1 MNKHRR
7 MQEIVNTLRIRNMVN
22 IRELTQK
29 FEVSEMTV
37 RRDLNLLAEENL
49 IDLIPGG
56 AMLKRPEES
65 ENRYLVTNEES
76 VRTIEK
82 LKIGQRAVSLV
93 QPNETIILDIGTTT
107 EYLAKFL
114 REDAPI
120 TVLCYTLNSLVEV
133 YKKKNCAIIFAGG
146 YFHPETMMFES
157 QEGIELIRRTRADK
171 AFVSAAGIHDELG
184 VTTIYPHELQAK
196 KTILSST
203 KNRILVVDSSKF
215 GTIKSVYFAE
225 IGDFQTVITD
235 GGIPERYAT
244 FIRDRGIE
252 LIVV

>member
-1 MNKHRR
+1 
-7 MQEIVNTLRIRNMVN
+7 MVN
-22 IRELTQK
+22 IRELSKK
-29 FEVSEMTV
+29 FDVSEMTI
-37 RRDLNLLAEENL
+37 RRDLNLLAEEKL
-49 IDLIPGG
+49 IDPIPGG
-56 AMLKRPEES
+56 AVLKRPDDNQ
-65 ENRYLVTNEES
+65 NRYLVTKEES

-120 TVLCYTLNSLVEV
+120 TVLCYSFNSLVEV
-133 YKKKNCAIIFAGG
+133 YKKKNCTIIFAGG
-146 YFHPETMMFES
+146 YFHPQTMMFES
-157 QEGIELIRRTRADK
+157 TEGIELIRRTRADK

-184 VTTIYPHELQAK
+184 VTTVYPHELQAK
-196 KTILSST
+196 KTILGST

-215 GTIKSVYFAE
+215 GRTKSVYFAE
-225 IGDFQTVITD
+225 IADFQTIITD
-235 GGIPERYAT
+235 SGIPDKYAA
-244 FIRDRGIE
+244 FIRDKGIE

>member
-22 IRELTQK
+22 IRELTRK

-114 REDAPI
+114 REDSPI
-120 TVLCYTLNSLVEV
+120 TVLCYSLNSLVEV
-133 YKKKNCAIIFAGG
+133 YKKKNCAIIFSGG

-184 VTTIYPHELQAK
+184 VTTVYPHELQAK

-203 KNRILVVDSSKF
+203 KNRVLVVDSSKF

-225 IGDFQTVITD
+225 LGDFQTIITD
-235 GGIPERYAT
+235 GGIPEKYAT

>member
-1 MNKHRR
+1 
-7 MQEIVNTLRIRNMVN
+7 LRIRNMVS
-22 IRELTQK
+22 IRELTKK

-49 IDLIPGG
+49 VDLIPGG
-56 AMLKRPEES
+56 AILKRPEDTES
-65 ENRYLVTNEES
+65 RYLVTNEES

-107 EYLAKFL
+107 EILARLL

-133 YKKKNCAIIFAGG
+133 FKKKNCTIIFAGG
-146 YFHPETMMFES
+146 YFHPQTMMFDS
-157 QEGIELIRRTRADK
+157 PEGIELIRRTRADK

-184 VTTIYPHELQAK
+184 VTTVYPHELQAK
-196 KTILSST
+196 KTVLGSA

-215 GTIKSVYFAE
+215 GLTKSVYFAE
-225 IGDFQTVITD
+225 IADFQTIITD
-235 GGIPERYAT
+235 SGIPEKYAS
-244 FIRDRGIE
+244 FIRERGIE
-252 LIVV
+252 LITV

>member
-22 IRELTQK
+22 IRELTRK

-37 RRDLNLLAEENL
+37 RRDLNLLAQENL

-56 AMLKRPEES
+56 AMLKRLEEN

-82 LKIGQRAVSLV
+82 LKIGQRAVTLV

-114 REDAPI
+114 REDAQI
-120 TVLCYTLNSLVEV
+120 TVLCYTLNSMVEV

-215 GTIKSVYFAE
+215 GNIKSVYFAE
-225 IGDFQTVITD
+225 IGDFQTIITD
-235 GGIPERYAT
+235 TGIPEKYAT